1 MSTQET
7 SVANISTYA
16 TAAVGVTTLSITS
29 GVLVADTLASVS
41 GYTTL
46 QVGTNGAHVIDIPST
61 FLTTS
66 GATLTVSVTS
76 TLSVS
81 LTGANLVGRFADGR
95 EAASEERTFDGVR
108 EHRQVGENAKASKRL
123 AEQCQLFAA

>member
-7 SVANISTYA
+7 SVANISTLRDGRRRRHHTQYH
-16 TAAVGVTTLSITS
+16 VRCFGRSRWLP
-29 GVLVADTLASVS
+29 VS

-46 QVGTNGAHVIDIPST
+46 QVGTNGAHVIDIPNT

-66 GATLTVSVTS
+66 GAPPTVSVTS

-81 LTGANLVGRFADGR
+81 LTGANLVGSSTALAATTGVGKDTLIGGPGAD
-95 EAASEERTFDGVR
+95 T
-108 EHRQVGENAKASKRL
+108 
-123 AEQCQLFAA
+123 

>member
-46 QVGTNGAHVIDIPST
+46 QVGTNGAHVIDIPSA

-81 LTGANLVGRFADGR
+81 LTGANLVGSSTALAAANADDAPSRSLRCSQMRRDEHQCLEGTTCGP
-95 EAASEERTFDGVR
+95 TF
-108 EHRQVGENAKASKRL
+108 S
-123 AEQCQLFAA
+123 C